1 MCYKPDDPIE
11 YLESCLQKVKE
22 LGGSEKVKWDT
33 FVSPEKKTLP
43 PLNGG
48 QSRRS
53 FFRNVMPDNS
63 NFPYRRYDRLPP
75 IQQFSIES
83 DTDLSETA
91 ELIEEYDVFDP
102 ARPRPKIILVIGGPG
117 SGKGTQ
123 SLKIAERYGFNYI
136 SVGELLRKKIHSTS
150 SNRKW
155 SLIAKIIT
163 TGELAPQ
170 ETTIT
175 EIKQRLMQIPD
186 EEGVVIDGFPR
197 DVAQA
202 ISFEDQICTPDLVV
216 FLSCSSQRLKER
228 LLKRAEQQGRPDD
241 NLKATQ
247 RRLMNFKQNAVP
259 LVKYFQEKGLII
271 TFDADRD
278 EEEVFFDISSA
289 VDNKLFANKEAA
301 VGANEL
307 DCGLIMD
314 SGDTVYTEF
323 DFEDQEEDQSSF
335 SGYESTGDFSEDL
348 RKSNII
354 FVVGGPGSGKGSQC
368 EQLAKKYG
376 FTHLSTDDLLQNELS
391 SLSERSKLIKDIM
404 ESGEPVPGGIVLELL
419 KEAMVSKLGDTK
431 GFLLDGYPRELKEA
445 EEFESKIGEPQLVFC
460 LDCSAETMSHH
471 LLMRNQSSQESD
483 NTETVKEE
491 IESYYQASKPL
502 IAYYER
508 KTQLCKVDAEGTQ
521 GDVFLEFCKTIDSFL
536 RREEEAAPAFSRGA
550 AFSAG
555 FVRQCL
561 DSEQDGEQQLRFAS
575 HDLTPSTGS
584 QAVPGQRGAPQPHHH
599 RLANLGFG
607 DYNLFSA
614 TRSCKT
620 AGISQATSYNKLFT
634 RPQNA
639 VTTSRKMETRFG
651 GVEVCQSVTVEQTA
665 LPSAGNS
672 FQSQSN
678 WKSVRVTQCFCITSY
693 AFQQK
698 TGQLNHVT
706 VRAKL
711 PRQRHAAYHG
721 HRNLRL
727 LQPEKEQ
734 LGSKTGG
741 TTTLIPQQAKRAPGG
756 AGCHRSP
763 LHEQRREAR
772 GILPVCAVGP
782 DSPPKND

>member
-1 MCYKPDDPIE
+1 MLVTDRSSWLFASLKCMKRLAPQNAQTPCQGQRPRYTWRLPAPLRCTGAQPSPPPLPAQPGSRSARCRGSLPAARRQAQPLTASARRLTAGTPRNFPRQPAHALAPRRGKTCSLSLLPCSGHGEAGGCLPPPARPPAEASPRLPHCTAAPSRARGSGCPPAPPAPPAPAGGMSAGEAKEYLARREIPQLFESLLNGLMCYKPDDPIE

-22 LGGSEKVKWDT
+22 LGGPEKVKWDT

-186 EEGVVIDGFPR
+186 EEGIVIDGFPR

-216 FLSCSSQRLKER
+216 FLACSSQRLKER

-278 EEEVFFDISSA
+278 EEEVFSDISSA

-301 VGANEL
+301 A
-307 DCGLIMD
+307 
-314 SGDTVYTEF
+314 
-323 DFEDQEEDQSSF
+323 
-335 SGYESTGDFSEDL
+335 
-348 RKSNII
+348 
-354 FVVGGPGSGKGSQC
+354 GGPGSGKGSQC

-376 FTHLSTDDLLQNELS
+376 FTHLSTSDLLQSELL
-391 SLSERSKLIKDIM
+391 SLSERSKLIKDIV
-404 ESGEPVPGGIVLELL
+404 ESGEPVPGSVVLELL

-431 GFLLDGYPRELKEA
+431 GFLIDGYPQELKDA
-445 EEFESKIGEPQLVFC
+445 EEFESKIGEPKLVLC
-460 LDCSAETMSHH
+460 LDCSAETMSSR
-471 LLMRNQSSQESD
+471 LLMRNQSSQNSD
-483 NTETVKEE
+483 NIETTEER
-491 IESYYQASKPL
+491 IESYYQASNPL
-502 IAYYER
+502 IAYYES

-521 GDVFLEFCKTIDSFL
+521 EDVFLEICKTIDSFL
-536 RREEEAAPAFSRGA
+536 KKEEAAFS
-550 AFSAG
+550 FS
-555 FVRQCL
+555 
-561 DSEQDGEQQLRFAS
+561 
-575 HDLTPSTGS
+575 
-584 QAVPGQRGAPQPHHH
+584 
-599 RLANLGFG
+599 
-607 DYNLFSA
+607 
-614 TRSCKT
+614 
-620 AGISQATSYNKLFT
+620 
-634 RPQNA
+634 
-639 VTTSRKMETRFG
+639 
-651 GVEVCQSVTVEQTA
+651 
-665 LPSAGNS
+665 
-672 FQSQSN
+672 
-678 WKSVRVTQCFCITSY
+678 
-693 AFQQK
+693 
-698 TGQLNHVT
+698 
-706 VRAKL
+706 
-711 PRQRHAAYHG
+711 
-721 HRNLRL
+721 
-727 LQPEKEQ
+727 PEMQ
-734 LGSKTGG
+734 
-741 TTTLIPQQAKRAPGG
+741 
-756 AGCHRSP
+756 
-763 LHEQRREAR
+763 
-772 GILPVCAVGP
+772 
-782 DSPPKND
+782 

>member
-1 MCYKPDDPIE
+1 INSHASEEGLAFLLPHTPQCLLSLLNGLMCYKPDDPIE

-22 LGGSEKVKWDT
+22 LGGAEKVKWDT

-186 EEGVVIDGFPR
+186 EEGIVIDGFPR

-216 FLSCSSQRLKER
+216 FLACSNQRLKER

-259 LVKYFQEKGLII
+259 LVKYFQEKGLIV

-278 EEEVFFDISSA
+278 EEEVFSDISSA

-301 VGANEL
+301 AGTNEL
-307 DCGLIMD
+307 DCNLIMD
-314 SGDTVYTEF
+314 SGDTAYTEF
-323 DFEDQEEDQSSF
+323 DFEDQEDIYSF
-335 SGYESTGDFSEDL
+335 VILD
-348 RKSNII
+348 I
-354 FVVGGPGSGKGSQC
+354 FPHKGGPGSGKSSQC

-376 FTHLSTDDLLQNELS
+376 FTHLSTADLLQNELS
-391 SLSERSKLIKDIM
+391 SLSERSKFIKDIM
-404 ESGEPVPGGIVLELL
+404 ECGEPVPGDIVLELL
-419 KEAMVSKLGDTK
+419 KEAMITSLGDTK
-431 GFLLDGYPRELKEA
+431 GFLIDGYPRELKEA
-445 EEFESKIGEPQLVFC
+445 EEFESKIGEPKLVFC
-460 LDCSAETMSHH
+460 LDCSAESMNSCS
-471 LLMRNQSSQESD
+471 LMRNQTSQHFDSA
-483 NTETVKEE
+483 ETIKEG
-491 IESYYQASKPL
+491 IEGYYQAAKPL
-502 IAYYER
+502 TAYYER
-508 KTQLCKVDAEGTQ
+508 KTQLCKV
-521 GDVFLEFCKTIDSFL
+521 S
-536 RREEEAAPAFSRGA
+536 
-550 AFSAG
+550 
-555 FVRQCL
+555 
-561 DSEQDGEQQLRFAS
+561 
-575 HDLTPSTGS
+575 
-584 QAVPGQRGAPQPHHH
+584 
-599 RLANLGFG
+599 
-607 DYNLFSA
+607 
-614 TRSCKT
+614 
-620 AGISQATSYNKLFT
+620 
-634 RPQNA
+634 
-639 VTTSRKMETRFG
+639 
-651 GVEVCQSVTVEQTA
+651 
-665 LPSAGNS
+665 
-672 FQSQSN
+672 
-678 WKSVRVTQCFCITSY
+678 
-693 AFQQK
+693 
-698 TGQLNHVT
+698 
-706 VRAKL
+706 
-711 PRQRHAAYHG
+711 
-721 HRNLRL
+721 
-727 LQPEKEQ
+727 
-734 LGSKTGG
+734 
-741 TTTLIPQQAKRAPGG
+741 
-756 AGCHRSP
+756 
-763 LHEQRREAR
+763 
-772 GILPVCAVGP
+772 
-782 DSPPKND
+782 